1 MGKKDKEKDESK
13 ENEEAPLI
21 IADPKLEKTIE
32 AMEKH
37 KNKITINTKK
47 EDLDAK

>member
-1 MGKKDKEKDESK
+1 MEEKDKEKDESK

-32 AMEKH
+32 EGANP
-37 KNKITINTKK
+37 KNKTTNNIEG